1 MQISTTKTKYLA
13 PFHFAGIVNLYVIWE
28 IYKTLSYHT
37 VFRQMEPSIKFCHLK
52 LGLEN

>member
-1 MQISTTKTKYLA
+1 MTDNYYFNKSNES
-13 PFHFAGIVNLYVIWE
+13 HIVNLYVIWE